1 MKSSELAHLA
11 GVSVRTL
18 RHYHAIGLLPEPP
31 RRGNGYR
38 AYDATHLLR
47 LLRIRQLASLGFSL
61 DQIGP
66 MLNDL
71 DAERAE
77 GEELGAE
84 SAKLLDDLDRQL
96 QRQITQ
102 LEQQRELLRGI
113 RDSRAVPDYPAR
125 ASSALEAISAFERQT
140 HGYGF
145 LLSALTG
152 DDKIAM
158 GVAAHL
164 YSDEELAEIERIF
177 RAIPERGLTQE
188 YLDVSRLMDSLPE
201 GATSAERDAAVAA
214 GLDFL
219 DKIEDCFDP
228 CNWLRPDKDY
238 ELMLESMASARYNAA
253 QLKASDELFLR
264 FTKRLSERAQRMRI
278 VPSRGRRVPS

>member
-1 MKSSELAHLA
+1 MKSGELADLA

-31 RRGNGYR
+31 HGSNGYR
-38 AYDATHLLR
+38 DYDAEHLLR

-66 MLNDL
+66 MLEDL

-77 GEELGAE
+77 GGEGGVE
-84 SAKLLDDLDRQL
+84 SGRLLDDLDRQL
-96 QRQITQ
+96 EDRIDT
-102 LEQQRELLRGI
+102 LNRQRELI
-113 RDSRAVPDYPAR
+113 RRIRTTRAVPDYPAR
-125 ASSALEAISAFERQT
+125 ASRALEAIRLFEQQA
-140 HGYGF
+140 HGHGF

-152 DDKIAM
+152 DDRIAM

-188 YLDVSRLMDSLPE
+188 YLRVSQLMDALPDDASHE
-201 GATSAERDAAVAA
+201 ERESAIGS
-214 GLDFL
+214 GLAFL
-219 DKIEDCFDP
+219 AKIDDCFDTR
-228 CNWLRPDKDY
+228 NWLRPDKDY
-238 ELMLESMASARYNAA
+238 EVMLESMASEHYNAA
-253 QLKASDELFLR
+253 QLEASDELFLR
-264 FTKRLSERAQRMRI
+264 FTKRMAERAGI
-278 VPSRGRRVPS
+278 DLEDH

>member
-1 MKSSELAHLA
+1 MKSGELAHLA

-31 RRGNGYR
+31 RRENGYR

-201 GATSAERDAAVAA
+201 GATSAEREAAVAA

-219 DKIEDCFDP
+219 EKIDDCFDP
-228 CNWLRPDKDY
+228 RNWLRPDKDY
-238 ELMLESMASARYNAA
+238 ELMLESMASARYNTA
-253 QLKASDELFLR
+253 QVKASDELFLR
-264 FTKRLSERAQRMRI
+264 FTKRLSERA
-278 VPSRGRRVPS
+278 PS

>member
-31 RRGNGYR
+31 RQENGYR

-164 YSDEELAEIERIF
+164 YSDDELAEIERIF

-201 GATSAERDAAVAA
+201 GATSAEREAAVAA

-219 DKIEDCFDP
+219 EKIDDCFDP
-228 CNWLRPDKDY
+228 RNWLRPDKDY
-238 ELMLESMASARYNAA
+238 ELMLESMASARYNTA
-253 QLKASDELFLR
+253 QVKASDELFLR
-264 FTKRLSERAQRMRI
+264 FTKRLSERA
-278 VPSRGRRVPS
+278 SS

>member
-31 RRGNGYR
+31 RRKNGYR

-96 QRQITQ
+96 QRQIAQ
-102 LEQQRELLRGI
+102 LEQQRELLCGI
-113 RDSRAVPDYPAR
+113 RDSRAAPDYPAR

-201 GATSAERDAAVAA
+201 GATSAEREAAVAA

-219 DKIEDCFDP
+219 EKIDDCFDP
-228 CNWLRPDKDY
+228 RNWLRPDKDY

-253 QLKASDELFLR
+253 QVKASDELFLR
-264 FTKRLSERAQRMRI
+264 FTKRLSERA
-278 VPSRGRRVPS
+278 PS

>member
-31 RRGNGYR
+31 RRENGYR

-201 GATSAERDAAVAA
+201 GATSAEREAAVAA

-219 DKIEDCFDP
+219 EKIDDCFDP
-228 CNWLRPDKDY
+228 RNWLRPDKDY
-238 ELMLESMASARYNAA
+238 ELMLESMASARYNTA
-253 QLKASDELFLR
+253 QMKASDELFLR
-264 FTKRLSERAQRMRI
+264 FTKRLSERA
-278 VPSRGRRVPS
+278 PS

>member
-31 RRGNGYR
+31 RRENGYR

-66 MLNDL
+66 MLNNL
-71 DAERAE
+71 DAESAE

-113 RDSRAVPDYPAR
+113 RDSRAAPDYPAR

-201 GATSAERDAAVAA
+201 GATSAEREAAVAA

-219 DKIEDCFDP
+219 EKIEDCFDP

-264 FTKRLSERAQRMRI
+264 FTKRLSERAQPMRI
-278 VPSRGRRVPS
+278 VPSRGCHVPS

>member
-18 RHYHAIGLLPEPP
+18 RHYRAIGLLPEPP

-38 AYDATHLLR
+38 TYDATHLLR

-77 GEELGAE
+77 GEELGTE

-96 QRQITQ
+96 QRQIAQ
-102 LEQQRELLRGI
+102 LEQQSELLRGI

-201 GATSAERDAAVAA
+201 GATSAEREAAVAA

-219 DKIEDCFDP
+219 EKIDDCFDP
-228 CNWLRPDKDY
+228 RNWLRPDKDY

-253 QLKASDELFLR
+253 QVKASDELFLR
-264 FTKRLSERAQRMRI
+264 FTKRLSERA
-278 VPSRGRRVPS
+278 PS

>member
-31 RRGNGYR
+31 RRENGYR

-201 GATSAERDAAVAA
+201 GATSAEREAAVAA

-219 DKIEDCFDP
+219 EKIDDCFDP
-228 CNWLRPDKDY
+228 RNWLRPDKDY
-238 ELMLESMASARYNAA
+238 ELMLESMASARYNTA
-253 QLKASDELFLR
+253 QVKASDELFLR
-264 FTKRLSERAQRMRI
+264 FTKRLSERA
-278 VPSRGRRVPS
+278 SS

>member
-1 MKSSELAHLA
+1 MRSRELARMA

-31 RRGNGYR
+31 RSENGYR
-38 AYDATHLLR
+38 DYDATHLLR

-61 DQIGP
+61 EQIGP
-66 MLNDL
+66 MMSDL
-71 DAERAE
+71 DTERAD
-77 GEELGAE
+77 GEETGGE

-96 QRQITQ
+96 QRQIAQ

-113 RDSRAVPDYPAR
+113 RDARAVPDYPAR
-125 ASSALEAISAFERQT
+125 ASRALEAIGAFERET

-177 RAIPERGLTQE
+177 RAIPERGLTEE
-188 YLDVSRLMDSLPE
+188 YLAVSQRMDTLPADASESERE
-201 GATSAERDAAVAA
+201 GAITA

-219 DKIEDCFDP
+219 EKIDDCFDTR
-228 CNWLRPDKDY
+228 NWLRPDKDY
-238 ELMLESMASARYNAA
+238 ELMLESMASAHYNHA
-253 QLKASDELFLR
+253 QIQASDELFLR
-264 FTKRLSERAQRMRI
+264 FTQRLSARSDDSRAEYARH
-278 VPSRGRRVPS
+278 

>member
-31 RRGNGYR
+31 RRENGYR

-140 HGYGF
+140 HGYDF

-201 GATSAERDAAVAA
+201 GATSAEREAAVAA

-219 DKIEDCFDP
+219 EKIDDCFDP
-228 CNWLRPDKDY
+228 RNWLRPDKDY
-238 ELMLESMASARYNAA
+238 ELMLESMASARYNTA
-253 QLKASDELFLR
+253 QVKASDELFLR
-264 FTKRLSERAQRMRI
+264 FTKRLSERA
-278 VPSRGRRVPS
+278 PS

>member
-31 RRGNGYR
+31 RRENGYR
-38 AYDATHLLR
+38 TYDATHLLR

-77 GEELGAE
+77 GEELGTE

-96 QRQITQ
+96 QRQIAQ

-201 GATSAERDAAVAA
+201 GATSAEREAAVAA

-219 DKIEDCFDP
+219 EKIDDCFDP
-228 CNWLRPDKDY
+228 RNWLRPDKDY

-253 QLKASDELFLR
+253 QVKASDELFLR
-264 FTKRLSERAQRMRI
+264 FTKRLSERA
-278 VPSRGRRVPS
+278 PS

>member
-31 RRGNGYR
+31 RRENGYR

-219 DKIEDCFDP
+219 EKIEDCFDP
-228 CNWLRPDKDY
+228 RNWLRPDKDY
-238 ELMLESMASARYNAA
+238 ELMLESMASARYNTA
-253 QLKASDELFLR
+253 QVKASDELFLR
-264 FTKRLSERAQRMRI
+264 FTKRLSERA
-278 VPSRGRRVPS
+278 SS

>member
-61 DQIGP
+61 DQIDP

-164 YSDEELAEIERIF
+164 YSDDELAEIERIF

-201 GATSAERDAAVAA
+201 GATSAEREAAVAA

-219 DKIEDCFDP
+219 EKIDDCFDP
-228 CNWLRPDKDY
+228 RNWLRPDKDY
-238 ELMLESMASARYNAA
+238 ELMLESMASARYNTA
-253 QLKASDELFLR
+253 QVKASDELFLR
-264 FTKRLSERAQRMRI
+264 FTKRLSERA
-278 VPSRGRRVPS
+278 SS

>member
-31 RRGNGYR
+31 RRENGYR

-201 GATSAERDAAVAA
+201 GATSAEREAAVAA

-219 DKIEDCFDP
+219 EKIDDCFDP
-228 CNWLRPDKDY
+228 RNWLRPDKDY

-253 QLKASDELFLR
+253 QVKASDELFLR
-264 FTKRLSERAQRMRI
+264 FTKRLSERA
-278 VPSRGRRVPS
+278 PS